1 MSRRFNPDSA
11 IFKNASRTTGYEDPE
26 QAFVRRKKK
35 SLKFLLA
42 GVIFGAI
49 FIIAVIGYQAT
60 ADPYAEPYEIS
71 AAQSFWSAICGISF
85 TVAAITLFAA
95 LVVRIWA
102 GIKR

>member
-1 MSRRFNPDSA
+1 MSKHFNPDKA
-11 IFKNASRTTGYEDPE
+11 LFKNVSRTTGPEDPE

-49 FIIAVIGYQAT
+49 FIIAVIGYQAS
-60 ADPYAEPYEIS
+60 ADTYGSPYSIS
-71 AAQSFWSAICGISF
+71 PAQSIWSTICGISF
-85 TVAAITLFAA
+85 AVAAITLFAA